1 VTGAE
6 PPARDAYDDWHT
18 TQGGEESMFLSTIG
32 KTAGIWLTAAAL
44 LYAGRPPVQ
53 AARNPSESQGNPAAQ
68 EQQKVPSQEA
78 PSAAPSASQVPSA
91 AQKAELEREQQRMR
105 RAQIYAYRRSRDQL
119 NAARREQARANQVSA
134 MHRMLNP
141 WAPASIRA
149 SNQRAQAYQNAAQ
162 NRAAYMGARTSP
174 YYGFYLH
181 AQGW

>member
-53 AARNPSESQGNPAAQ
+53 AARNPSESQGTP
-68 EQQKVPSQEA
+68 EA